1 MERERSK
8 FLRSSRSACTAFVH
22 ELGARETIHC
32 VYLTFVNTINH
43 KINVFLLPPTARMPR
58 PESDF
63 TTEDILSMSLP
74 TGLDGSTSL
83 PGTLE
88 RRKKSKG
95 GSEEPEDGTDGS
107 MPSKPLMR
115 GTR

>member
-1 MERERSK
+1 
-8 FLRSSRSACTAFVH
+8 
-22 ELGARETIHC
+22 
-32 VYLTFVNTINH
+32 
-43 KINVFLLPPTARMPR
+43 MPR

-63 TTEDILSMSLP
+63 TAEDVLSMSLP
-74 TGLDGSTSL
+74 PGLDGSTSL

-95 GSEEPEDGTDGS
+95 GSEEPEDGIDGS
-107 MPSKPLMR
+107 MPSKPLVR